1 MPSDQARPGSR
12 TTATDTDQALLALR
26 ALVECATHHPDKV
39 DAWRDWLDRI
49 PLGDGAALVGVREV
63 DVLLERLASVPGY
76 ASRAAAARR
85 ILRSYHEAGPRIRVV
100 QGGAEAPS
108 VSLSERMVSE
118 GYHDAPDG
126 LVVPDGYRLQEGEIV
141 RVTSEDREDVTVS
154 ERPIAIV
161 GRATDAETGEASVSV
176 AWRYEGRWIAETVSR
191 YTVADARALVA
202 LSRRGA
208 PVDSTTASEVVRWL
222 RRQESAA
229 HGLPSVASMERLGWT
244 PDGTGYLWGTTSI
257 GRPVHLVAPGEGER
271 SRAEGYRARG
281 TLEGWV
287 RDVWTPSRDQPA
299 GLVILAAVTAPL
311 VHVLDGPGWTLDI
324 GGPPGTGKS
333 AALKAALSACGD
345 PAPLWHLWGP
355 NWAGV
360 RNALQFAHSVPCVL
374 DDTKHTAGDWSV
386 VQRVVYT
393 AYDRAS
399 QALGQVGGGTQRAR
413 PVRTIVLST
422 GESRIASHCA
432 DAGGAASR
440 MLTLDRAPWA
450 DIEIAPRIHDAVQEH
465 HGHLLPLV
473 VRWLLDHR
481 DDWTDLRT
489 QWREVHRA
497 RTMGERRADVIRVA
511 QLPAMLEIAASVV
524 RRAAALE
531 VPRGLL
537 DLAWTLATAAEA
549 ERDTAA
555 TAWRCVEQYRATR
568 PDRWAGVSDART
580 PYLGLQAAA
589 VVYWTREGLDEAL
602 RSGGYSAADVL
613 SMWGERGWLEAAT
626 SGGYQVRRKI
636 GTTRA
641 WVYGLRRDR
650 GPDADGDAD

>member
-1 MPSDQARPGSR
+1 MPGDQSQRG
-12 TTATDTDQALLALR
+12 TATTPEQRDQALEALR
-26 ALVECATHHPDKV
+26 LCVEAVTRTPEDV
-39 DAWRDWLDRI
+39 DTWRGWLARI
-49 PLGDGAALVGVREV
+49 PAGDGAALVGVREV
-63 DVLLERLASVPGY
+63 DVLLERMATVPGY
-76 ASRAAAARR
+76 SARATAARR
-85 ILRSYHEAGPRIRVV
+85 ILRSYHTPGPQIRVV
-100 QGGAEAPS
+100 QGGNDAPA
-108 VSLSERMVSE
+108 VSLSERMAAD
-118 GYHDAPDG
+118 GYHAPDG
-126 LVVPDGYRLQEGEIV
+126 LKVPDGYRLRGSEIV

-176 AWRYEGRWIAETVSR
+176 AWRYEDRWISETVSR

-229 HGLPSVASMERLGWT
+229 DGLPSVASMERLGWT

-257 GRPVHLVAPGEGER
+257 GQPVHLVPPGEGER

-299 GLVILAAVTAPL
+299 GLVILAALAAPL
-311 VHVLDGPGWTLDI
+311 VQVLDGPGWTMDI

-345 PAPLWHLWGP
+345 PAALWHLWGP

-360 RNALQFAHSVPCVL
+360 RNAIQFAHSVPCVL

-440 MLTLDRAPWA
+440 MLTVDRAPWA
-450 DIEIAPRIHDAVQEH
+450 DVDTAPRIHDAVQEH
-465 HGHLLPLV
+465 HGHVLPLV

-481 DDWTDLRT
+481 ERWGDLRT
-489 QWREVHRA
+489 RWREIHRA
-497 RTMGERRADVIRVA
+497 RTEGERRADVIRVA

-524 RRAAALE
+524 RRAAGID
-531 VPRGLL
+531 VPRALL
-537 DLAWTLATAAEA
+537 GMAWDMATAAEA
-549 ERDTAA
+549 ERDTAS

-568 PDRWAGVSDART
+568 PDRWAGVADART
-580 PYLGLQAAA
+580 PYLGRQTGAA
-589 VVYWTREGLDEAL
+589 VYWTREGLDEAL

-613 SMWGERGWLEAAT
+613 PMWAARGWLETAT
-626 SGGYQVRRKI
+626 SGGYQVRRTI
-636 GTTRA
+636 GPVRV
-641 WVYGLRRDR
+641 WVYGLLHGR
-650 GPDADGDAD
+650 GPDAHEDAEG